1 MSLFGIAKAYIK
13 LTDSHGKLD
22 AMYFVYI
29 IETEDGT
36 YYTGQTND
44 LPRRFSEHVSGSKN
58 GAAYLRSHKP
68 KYLVY
73 LEECESR
80 GDALRRELQI
90 QRNRRLKLHLV
101 DKGFRRDLRE
111 VIETEKS
118 YRM

>member
-1 MSLFGIAKAYIK
+1 
-13 LTDSHGKLD
+13 
-22 AMYFVYI
+22 MYFVYI

-44 LPRRFSEHVSGSKN
+44 LHRRFSEHVSGGKN

-80 GDALRRELQI
+80 GDALKRERQI
-90 QRNRRLKLHLV
+90 QRNRRLKLHLIGN
-101 DKGFRRDLRE
+101 GFRRDLRE
-111 VIETEKS
+111 VIETERS
-118 YRM
+118 YRL